1 MDAGVGR
8 RESGVGEAM
17 TAPSPATTPDSRPAT
32 PALRRLLV
40 PNRGEIA
47 VRIARACREAG
58 IESVLAYSEL
68 DDVRYV
74 RRYFDDAISLGNGDA
89 RETYLNVGRVI
100 DAARRCG
107 ADALHPGYGFLSERA
122 ELAAACDDAGI
133 IFVGPKASSIAAMGS
148 KAASRHLMQRLGV
161 PVVPGYDGDDQNV
174 TTLTTEASRIGF
186 PLIVKASAGGG
197 GKGMKIVRSDA
208 ELQSAIESAQREAK
222 KSFGDDRLLLERY
235 IEEPR
240 HIEFQIFGDG
250 EGNVVHLFERDCS
263 IQRRHQ
269 KVIEETPAPRY
280 SEDLRARMAA
290 AAVAAAR
297 GVDYRSAGTVEFIVT
312 PEGEF
317 YFLEMNT
324 RLQVEHPVTEE
335 VAGVDLVRA
344 QLAVA
349 GGAPLPWR
357 QDDLRQ
363 RGHAIEVRIY
373 AEDPDDRFLPQSG
386 VIRFYREPA
395 GPGVRVDAG
404 VGQGTAIGVSFD
416 PMLAKLI
423 CSGPTRDAA
432 IDRLARALRDYTIL
446 GTKTN
451 ISWLRRVVQH
461 PAFREGLVSTRFIAD
476 HEDSLR
482 RSMPDEVPAIAAV
495 LSSTT
500 QREQRATG
508 GKAPGI
514 GSVWDSIGEWGR

>member
-1 MDAGVGR
+1 MIC
-8 RESGVGEAM
+8 
-17 TAPSPATTPDSRPAT
+17 
-32 PALRRLLV
+32 RLLV

-47 VRIARACREAG
+47 VRIARACRESRV
-58 IESVLAYSEL
+58 ESVLGYSEA
-68 DDVRYV
+68 DDIRYV
-74 RRYFDDAISLGNGDA
+74 RRFFDDAVPLGSGDA
-89 RETYLNVGRVI
+89 RGTYLDVARVI

-107 ADALHPGYGFLSERA
+107 ADAIHPGYGFLSERA
-122 ELAAACDDAGI
+122 ELAAECEEAGI
-133 IFVGPKASSIAAMGS
+133 VFVGPKASSIAAMGS

-174 TTLTTEASRIGF
+174 NTLTSEAAKVGF

-197 GKGMKIVRSDA
+197 GKGMKIVRSA
-208 ELQSAIESAQREAK
+208 GELRSAIESAQREAK

-240 HIEFQIFGDG
+240 HVEFQIFGDG
-250 EGNVVHLFERDCS
+250 NGNVVHLFERDCS

-269 KVIEETPAPRY
+269 KVVEETPAPRY
-280 SEDLRARMAA
+280 SDDLRQRMAA
-290 AAVAAAR
+290 AAVAAGR

-324 RLQVEHPVTEE
+324 RLQVEHPITEE
-335 VAGVDLVRA
+335 VTGVDLVRA

-349 GGAPLPWR
+349 GGGPLPWR
-357 QDDLRQ
+357 QEDLRQ
-363 RGHAIEVRIY
+363 RGHAVEVRIY

-386 VIRFYREPA
+386 TIAFYREPS

-404 VGQGTAIGVSFD
+404 VWQGSEIGVSFD

-423 CSGPTRDAA
+423 CYAESRDAA
-432 IDRLARALRDYTIL
+432 IDRIDRALRDYVVL

-451 ISWLRRVVQH
+451 ISWLRRVVTH
-461 PAFREGLVSTRFIAD
+461 PAFREGLVSTRFLTD
-476 HEDSLR
+476 HEEALR
-482 RSMPDEVPAIAAV
+482 RTTPDVVPAIASV
-495 LSSTT
+495 LAASASRRSISSP
-500 QREQRATG
+500 QRGVA
-508 GKAPGI
+508 
-514 GSVWDSIGEWGR
+514 SVWDSLGNWGRT

>member
-1 MDAGVGR
+1 MI
-8 RESGVGEAM
+8 
-17 TAPSPATTPDSRPAT
+17 
-32 PALRRLLV
+32 RRLLV

-58 IESVLAYSEL
+58 VESVLAYSEL

-100 DAARRCG
+100 DSARRCG

-122 ELAAACDDAGI
+122 ELAAACDEAGI

-174 TTLTTEASRIGF
+174 STLTTEASRIGF

-197 GKGMKIVRSDA
+197 GKGMKIVRSAA

-280 SEDLRARMAA
+280 SEELRARMAA

-312 PEGEF
+312 
-317 YFLEMNT
+317 
-324 RLQVEHPVTEE
+324 
-335 VAGVDLVRA
+335 
-344 QLAVA
+344 
-349 GGAPLPWR
+349 
-357 QDDLRQ
+357 
-363 RGHAIEVRIY
+363 
-373 AEDPDDRFLPQSG
+373 
-386 VIRFYREPA
+386 
-395 GPGVRVDAG
+395 
-404 VGQGTAIGVSFD
+404 
-416 PMLAKLI
+416 
-423 CSGPTRDAA
+423 
-432 IDRLARALRDYTIL
+432 
-446 GTKTN
+446 
-451 ISWLRRVVQH
+451 
-461 PAFREGLVSTRFIAD
+461 
-476 HEDSLR
+476 
-482 RSMPDEVPAIAAV
+482 
-495 LSSTT
+495 
-500 QREQRATG
+500 
-508 GKAPGI
+508 
-514 GSVWDSIGEWGR
+514 